1 MRRRTLLAPRLAPAL
16 AAAIALFSGVSCVDT
31 SPSPSSYHPGN
42 HVDDWRD
49 EIIYQVLVDRFAD
62 GDLSNDF
69 RVDRGA
75 AARYHGGDWRGL
87 ADRLDYILGL
97 GVTTIWIS
105 PIVKNVETDAGID
118 SYHGYWQQDPFSLNP
133 HFGNL
138 DDLRDFIGRAH
149 SLGLKVILDVVTNHM
164 GQLFYYDI
172 NMNGRPD
179 ENVAGGIDP
188 LTGKQSATIHVTEYD
203 PDYENPFVMSWTSL
217 GIAGPAP
224 IVFFDDPSINRI
236 PPPDPRLANP
246 LNYHRRGRIVN
257 YDSPPDGTE
266 QTMFGDFPGGLKDLA
281 TENREVRDAMAEAFS
296 KWIELADFDGFR
308 IDTVKHVEHGFWQDF
323 ANRIRA
329 KAASLGKSKFL
340 VFGEVFDGRDD
351 LVGSYTHDK
360 ELDGLFDFP
369 QYFQVYRDV
378 LLGGAPTTKVEAR
391 WTERAK
397 NWSND
402 ANDGG
407 LGIAPV
413 DLHVN
418 FLDNHDVGRYLWQ
431 ARERADKIEVLKNA
445 LTLLLTEDGI
455 PCIYYGTEQGFSGG
469 NDPANREDL
478 WTSDYSPTS
487 DLYRFIAHLAHVRR
501 GSKAL
506 THGKMSFT
514 WASPLTW
521 SPNARD
527 ADKAACAAGS
537 DCGMLAFERIGA
549 PGEYALVVVNTNP
562 TQKAATNSAG
572 KVMKVSVA
580 PGTVLVDALAV
591 AGGRAFPVGADGT
604 LNVQLD
610 PDDAVV
616 LLPK

>member
-1 MRRRTLLAPRLAPAL
+1 MKRFAILAALPLAL
-16 AAAIALFSGVSCVDT
+16 AASCVDT
-31 SPSPSSYHPGN
+31 SPQPSNFRVGN

-62 GDLSNDF
+62 ADQSNDY
-69 RVDRGA
+69 RVDPTS

-87 ADRLDYILGL
+87 ANRLAYIQAL
-97 GVTTIWIS
+97 GVTTLWIS

-138 DDLRDFIGRAH
+138 DDLRDLIGRAH
-149 SLGLKVILDVVTNHM
+149 AVGIKVILDVVTNHM
-164 GQLFYYDI
+164 GQMFYYDI

-179 ENVAGGIDP
+179 ENVQGGIDP
-188 LTGKQSATIHVTEYD
+188 STGRQSATIHITEYD
-203 PDYENPFVMSWTSL
+203 PDYEDPVVMSWTSL

-224 IVFFDDPSINRI
+224 VIFLNDPTINRV
-236 PPPDPRLANP
+236 PPPDARLADP
-246 LNYHRRGRIVN
+246 ANYHRRGRIVN
-257 YDSPPDGTE
+257 YDQPCNPAVPITCPDGME

-281 TENREVRDAMAEAFS
+281 TENQAVRDAMAEAFS

-323 ANRIRA
+323 GNRIRS
-329 KAASLGKSKFL
+329 KAASLGKDKFL
-340 VFGEVFDGRDD
+340 MFGEVFDGRDD
-351 LVGSYTHDK
+351 LVGSYTHNR

-369 QYFQVYRDV
+369 QYFQVFRDV
-378 LLGGAPTTKVEAR
+378 FIDGAPTTHVENR
-391 WTERAK
+391 WKERAT

-402 ANDGG
+402 AGDGG

-413 DLHVN
+413 NLHVN

-431 ARERADKIEVLKNA
+431 AQARDDKLAVLKNA
-445 LTLLLTEDGI
+445 LVFLLTEDGI

-478 WTSDYSPTS
+478 STSDYAVDG
-487 DLYRFIAHLAHVRR
+487 DLFRFIAHLTRVRKA
-501 GSKAL
+501 SKAL
-506 THGKMSFT
+506 TRGTLTFAWTS
-514 WASPLTW
+514 ALTW
-521 SPNARD
+521 SPTASD
-527 ADKAACAAGS
+527 TDKAACAAGT
-537 DCGMLAFERIGA
+537 DCGVIAFERKTDAGD
-549 PGEYALVVVNTNP
+549 YALVVINTNP
-562 TQKAATNSAG
+562 KQKGATNSAG
-572 KVMKVSVA
+572 KAMAVHA
-580 PGTVLVDALAV
+580 PAGTVLVDQLA
-591 AGGRAFPVGADGT
+591 ASGGRAFPVGADGT

-616 LLPK
+616 LVPQ